1 MSASRRRLVLA
12 GVATV
17 AVALGASDALLISGH
32 AAQDDTQAGN
42 FGLFNGQVAAA
53 ADREQ
58 VFTST
63 NPGFDQGAVDNFYPL
78 ARVGVATAGTSADA
92 SPADTGP
99 FAQAVYAGLPAYP
112 GYNGQQPQYV
122 HAQFPG
128 AQDPPAFSA
137 GTSTASAAVTPAS
150 GTATATYG
158 AVGNT
163 VSAPAGN
170 PADGADGGTAK
181 STAYFDSALGFV
193 TIGDS
198 RVHHASYGGGT
209 LVLDDVHV
217 LVKLSTDGQGSF
229 TKSVSVT
236 VGDAYVNASG
246 TQVPVVI
253 DQNGVTVAQQN
264 APFDQVQSVSAT
276 LNQELAAAGISV
288 HTVAPTVTQEGSNL
302 HVDAEGVVVEVRQ
315 LNAGSLPV
323 VGGVPQQWVRHTLG
337 VVTMDNEA
345 VYAPVQSDLGSTD
358 TSSSDLGSSDTG
370 LPTTSNVAPLLPPP
384 SESNPAPPAAAP
396 AATPAPA
403 THPVA
408 VPLTAVLTS
417 QPLSKQ
423 WLLLAY
429 LAWQALMIA
438 LAGALYLHRVA
449 QRSAR

>member
-1 MSASRRRLVLA
+1 MSRSGRRIALA
-12 GVATV
+12 GAATV
-17 AVALGASDALLISGH
+17 AVAMGASDALLISGH
-32 AAQDDTQAGN
+32 AAQDDTQAVN
-42 FGLFNGQVAAA
+42 YSLFNGQVAAA

-78 ARVGVATAGTSADA
+78 ARVGVTTAGTSADA

-122 HAQFPG
+122 HAQDPG
-128 AQDPPAFSA
+128 LHNPPSFSA
-137 GTSTASAAVTPAS
+137 GTATASASVTDAS
-150 GTATATYG
+150 GTAAATYG

-163 VSAPAGN
+163 TTAPIGS
-170 PADGADGGTAK
+170 PADGSDGGSARTT
-181 STAYFDSALGFV
+181 SYFDGALGFV
-193 TIGDS
+193 TVGDS
-198 RVHHASYGGGT
+198 RVHHASFGGGM

-217 LVKLSTDGQGSF
+217 LVQVSTDGLGHF

-236 VGDAYVNASG
+236 VGDAYVNAGG

-264 APFDQVQSVSAT
+264 APFDQVQGVSDQLNAK
-276 LNQELAAAGISV
+276 LNQAGISV
-288 HTVAPTVTQEGSNL
+288 HTVAPALAQEGDNL

-315 LNAGSLPV
+315 LDVGNVPV

-345 VYAPVQSDLGSTD
+345 VNSPLQADLGTGASTDLGGTESTIPSTTTTTSPILPVAPVAG
-358 TSSSDLGSSDTG
+358 
-370 LPTTSNVAPLLPPP
+370 A
-384 SESNPAPPAAAP
+384 PAAAPSAP
-396 AATPAPA
+396 AATPAPRAA
-403 THPVA
+403 T

-417 QPLSKQ
+417 QPLSTR
-423 WLLLAY
+423 WLLLLY

-438 LAGALYLHRVA
+438 LAGALYLHRA
-449 QRSAR
+449 ALRSPR